1 MNSTVRV
8 QKHRANKRSQGL
20 SLRAKNPAAARLDL
34 IISAEV
40 KQILSDIS
48 VTTGATFRKILER
61 LILTT
66 AVAPCETVTPAETI
80 TVISDT
86 VKIPIEAVT
95 PDATSSSISE
105 DVTTGE
111 TIESQVLAR
120 ITDGKLQV
128 RGTAPAIIRELFS
141 GDCRQ
146 AIRKVYTFR
155 DWNAKTATGHL
166 LKDFKNKIDG
176 LLSHEGKRQ
185 KNQ

>member
-1 MNSTVRV
+1 MNSTARV

-20 SLRAKNPAAARLDL
+20 SLRTKNPAAARLDL

-40 KQILSDIS
+40 KQVLSDIS
-48 VTTGATFRKILER
+48 VTTGETFRKILER
-61 LILTT
+61 LILTAT
-66 AVAPCETVTPAETI
+66 VAPCETVAPVETI
-80 TVISDT
+80 IVIPDT
-86 VKIPIEAVT
+86 VKIPKEAVT
-95 PDATSSSISE
+95 PDATPSSISE

-111 TIESQVLAR
+111 TIESQVLTR

-128 RGTAPAIIRELFS
+128 RGTAPAIIRELFG

-146 AIRKVYTFR
+146 AIKTIYTFR
-155 DWNAKTATGHL
+155 DWNAKTATGLL

-176 LLSHEGKRQ
+176 LLSHEGKKR